1 MEKLVIA
8 VDGPA
13 GSGKST
19 VSRLLAKRLG
29 ILYLDTGAMYR
40 AAALHAQRMG
50 IDFADGPGLYRMC
63 LELDLRFMPDGG
75 NQKIFMG
82 NEDITSGIRSP
93 EMDML
98 ASRISSVREVRDA
111 MTMLQ
116 RRIGTAGSLVAEGR
130 DMGTVVFP
138 DAGYKFFI
146 TASVPER
153 ARRRYLERVGRGE
166 CISIEKVEED
176 LRKRD
181 DQDSGRAIAP
191 LRPAGDA
198 EIIDTTGVDIEQ
210 VIEGI
215 LKKIHSY

>member
-1 MEKLVIA
+1 
-8 VDGPA
+8 
-13 GSGKST
+13 
-19 VSRLLAKRLG
+19 
-29 ILYLDTGAMYR
+29 
-40 AAALHAQRMG
+40 
-50 IDFADGPGLYRMC
+50 
-63 LELDLRFMPDGG
+63 
-75 NQKIFMG
+75 
-82 NEDITSGIRSP
+82 
-93 EMDML
+93 
-98 ASRISSVREVRDA
+98 
-111 MTMLQ
+111 
-116 RRIGTAGSLVAEGR
+116 
-130 DMGTVVFP
+130 MGTVVFP

>member
-1 MEKLVIA
+1 MKTLIIA

-29 ILYLDTGAMYR
+29 IPYLDTGAMYR
-40 AAALHAQRMG
+40 AAALQAQRMG
-50 IDFADGPGLYRMC
+50 MDFADGPGLYKMC
-63 LELDLRFMPDGG
+63 LGLDLRFMPDGE
-75 NQKIFMG
+75 NQKILMG

-98 ASRISSVREVRDA
+98 ASRISAVREVRDA

-116 RRIGTAGSLVAEGR
+116 RRIGMTGSLVAEGR

-138 DAGYKFFI
+138 DAGFKFFI

-153 ARRRYLERVGRGE
+153 ARRRYLERAGRGE

>member
-1 MEKLVIA
+1 MKTLIIA

-40 AAALHAQRMG
+40 AAALQAQRIGM
-50 IDFADGPGLYRMC
+50 DLTDGPRLHKMC
-63 LELDLRFMPDGG
+63 LELDLRFMPDGE
-75 NQKIFMG
+75 NQKILMG
-82 NEDITSGIRSP
+82 NEDITSAIRSP

-98 ASRISSVREVRDA
+98 ASRISAVREVRDA

-116 RRIGTAGSLVAEGR
+116 RRIGMTGSLVAEGR

-166 CISIEKVEED
+166 SISIEKVEED

-181 DQDSGRAIAP
+181 AQDSGRDIAP

-198 EIIDTTGVDIEQ
+198 EIIDTTGIGIEQ
-210 VIEGI
+210 VIEGL